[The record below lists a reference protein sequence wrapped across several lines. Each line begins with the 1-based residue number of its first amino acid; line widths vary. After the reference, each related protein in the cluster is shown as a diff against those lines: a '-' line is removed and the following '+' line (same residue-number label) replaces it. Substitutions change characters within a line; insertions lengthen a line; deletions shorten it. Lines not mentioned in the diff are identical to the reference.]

1 VIGSTNED
9 GTEVLSGAVRV
20 PDLFASLCFAL
31 GIDPDEENDA
41 RSGRPIRVVDD
52 GTVIEELFR

>member
-9 GTEVLSGAVRV
+9 GTEVVSGAVGV

-31 GIDPDEENDA
+31 GIDGTEENYS

-52 GTVIEELFR
+52 GTVVEELFK